1 MAEECFCVLVALDLV
16 KHKHLDSLTDNQLK
30 NVVDQLVHVFHS
42 LVAVEMAHPE
52 NGISVQLRALFME
65 ALHEIDTICS
75 RMNDQAGETSDII
88 GMISKL
94 LKMIQ
99 LENIAERIK
108 ASKPSRS
115 SSLIMI
121 EMVGSVV
128 ALLDSFNIILCL
140 LLRDHNA
147 PSTFV
152 FKMKLNYLKAFV
164 TLTAKRCIGHERMQ
178 DLFTHAEDVAYSA
191 LHLCYFVAAYNM
203 EEDDDLQAR
212 VLDCEFSKLLERIS
226 PFRPELRQIYLSL
239 LIGSKSSQSE
249 TTMSVNFISDFVYG
263 LEEDLEELLSRDAS
277 LKVTFD
283 DRIPWLQQGLSYLY
297 GFLRDIVSE
306 RIPLEEFNSL
316 QPHIEAL
323 AIEAAIVIYSCY
335 TEDMD
340 LKTTE
345 IDHVLFLLQLKVNHV
360 TVDVHLIKLL
370 NSEAAIISP
379 LGNLIDYV
387 QEELALLG
395 TFLMVL
401 LDQCKEQPEI
411 TDFLTLIQS
420 VTDRAWSVI
429 DSLSHCSVQE
439 NLAWEIN
446 RLHFELLLK
455 FKFIREASRQMCPNI
470 SASSTL
476 NHPTINLLKFLPLN
490 FKVIDTYFSMLKS
503 SKAPSSQSPKMDEI
517 LIGFHEYILDTLL
530 LKDETYLTFTV
541 ANEIKKYYYGLLL
554 LVMYLVDPPIQSIGW
569 MKQNDFLTG
578 FGTIAIDAE
587 SAIYLIYE
595 DAVDKN
601 KSRKV
606 NLVLQFLTLTL
617 KLIKFEECLMDLLKH
632 KAALKAEI
640 LDLIESAHEEL
651 IFLRAFLMDVLVQ
664 HTELNELHDL
674 LMHAEG
680 TADKLGQIIGSC
692 YESFKDGSSTQKMS
706 FSLSDS
712 LQEIESVKVEF
723 RKICFH
729 LLDTSPCNMID
740 GEGLINFLLNHQD
753 MFLNYDACSISFL
766 KNQILVVKDKS
777 EYLGSFLA
785 DIVQSR
791 NMHQELKNLTKR
803 VQDIK
808 YVCLFQVKGY
818 KPAWYYML
826 YLSDV
831 KQLLKYIEAEVKM
844 ICLRVPY
851 LLGYSFPKTN
861 GLGFL
866 NCFVGKLEELLR
878 SKLHSVI
885 DLKHQIESVKEGL
898 LCLRSL
904 TDNLVESLDE
914 RYEFYGVITSVTEM
928 VYMAEYVI
936 DSCLAGSYPLWY
948 KVLWISEVARNIK
961 LEYQVV
967 SETCGRKKIDVTMH
981 KVAKS
986 PINLA
991 PSLSA
996 NTPRTNEEM
1005 EGFQEAMGKI
1015 KKQLL
1020 GGSSQLDIISIVGM
1034 AGIGKTTLAEK
1045 IYHDLI
1051 VTSHFD
1057 VHAKCRVTQVYS
1069 WKELLL
1075 TILNDV
1081 LQPADRTEK
1090 EDSELANELRQ
1101 VLLTKRFL
1109 ILIDDVWDKTAWDDL
1124 YMCFRDAHSGSRII
1138 LTTRL
1143 TDIAIYAKCQSNPHH
1158 LRLFRD
1164 DESWTL
1170 LQEEVFQGESC
1181 PPELVDVGS
1190 RIAKCC
1196 GGLPLFI
1203 VIVAGVLKDKENKQD
1218 LWKEVEETLGSHDS
1232 GSSEESMSLIGFSY
1246 KNLPQHLKPCFLYFG
1261 GFLKGKDIHVSKL
1274 TRLWQAEGF
1283 VQANK
1288 GKRTEDAA
1296 QYFFEDLLG
1305 RNLVIAM
1312 EKRPNDK
1319 VKKCRIHDLLHN
1331 FCLEKGKQENFLN
1344 QINRQE
1350 DILPEKPEDYRLFI
1364 HSYQDEIDLWRPC
1377 RSNVRSLQFKVTD
1390 PDNLLWPRDISFIFE
1405 SFKLV
1410 KVLDLDSL
1418 NIGGTFPSEVQFLI
1432 HLRYFA
1438 VQTDA
1443 NSIPSFI
1450 AKLWNLETF
1459 VVRGLGGE
1467 VILPYSLLK
1476 MVKLKHILVK
1486 RRASFSLHEN
1496 MGESLANSQLNDLE
1510 TFSTPRLSYGEE
1522 AEMILK
1528 QMPNL
1533 RKLSCIF
1540 SGTFG
1545 YSDKVKGRCVLF
1557 PRLEFLSH
1565 LESLKLVSN
1574 SYPAK
1579 LPHEFSFPL
1588 KLRELTLSKFRLP
1601 WSAISTIG
1609 ELPNLEILKLLFRAF
1624 EGNQWE
1630 VKDSEFPK
1638 FKYLNLDNINISQWS
1653 VYDDAFPMIEH
1664 LVLTK
1669 CERLEEIPSHFGDAI
1684 SLKRIEVNRCCWS
1697 VANSALEI
1705 QTTHHDMMGNNALTV
1720 TI

>member
-1 MAEECFCVLVALDLV
+1 MANECYYVLVALDLV
-16 KHKHLDSLTDNQLK
+16 MDKHLDSSTDNQLK
-30 NVVDQLVHVFHS
+30 NVVDQLTHVLPS
-42 LVAVEMAHPE
+42 LVAVENAHPE
-52 NGISVQLRALFME
+52 NWISVQLRALFME
-65 ALHEIDTICS
+65 ALHEIYTICS
-75 RMNDQAGETSDII
+75 HMNDQAGETSDTI

-94 LKMIQ
+94 LRMIQ
-99 LENIAERIK
+99 MENIAERIK

-128 ALLDSFNIILCL
+128 ALLDSFGFILCL
-140 LLRDHNA
+140 LIKHHNA

-152 FKMKLNYLKAFV
+152 LKNKLKYLKAFV
-164 TLTAKRCIGHERMQ
+164 TLTAKRCIEHKRMK

-191 LHLCYFVAAYNM
+191 LHLCFFVATYNM

-239 LIGSKSSQSE
+239 LIGSKSSQSV
-249 TTMSVNFISDFVYG
+249 TTMSVNFISDLVYG
-263 LEEDLEELLSRDAS
+263 LKEDLEELLSHDAS

-297 GFLRDIVSE
+297 GFLCDIVSE
-306 RIPLEEFNSL
+306 CIPLEEFNSL

-323 AIEAAIVIYSCY
+323 ALEAAIVIYSSCY
-335 TEDMD
+335 NEDMD

-345 IDHVLFLLQLKVNHV
+345 IDHVLFLLQLKFNHV

-370 NSEAAIISP
+370 NGEAAIISP
-379 LGNLIDYV
+379 LGNLIDFV
-387 QEELALLG
+387 REELALFG

-401 LDQCKEQPEI
+401 LDHCKEQPKI

-420 VTDRAWSVI
+420 VIDRAWSVI
-429 DSLSHCSVQE
+429 DSLSHYSTQE
-439 NLAWEIN
+439 DLACKIN

-455 FKFIREASRQMCPNI
+455 FKFIRAASRQMCPNV

-476 NHPTINLLKFLPLN
+476 NHPTINLLNFLPLN

-517 LIGFHEYILDTLL
+517 LMGFHEYILDTLL

-554 LVMYLVDPPIQSIGW
+554 LVMYLADPPFQSIGC

-587 SAIYLIYE
+587 SAICLIYE
-595 DAVDKN
+595 DAVDNN
-601 KSRKV
+601 KSRKI
-606 NLVLQFLTLTL
+606 NLVLQFLMLTL
-617 KLIKFEECLMDLLKH
+617 KLIKSEGSLTDLLKH
-632 KAALKAEI
+632 KATLKAEI

-651 IFLRAFLMDVLVQ
+651 IFLRAFLMDVLTQ
-664 HTELNELHDL
+664 HTQLNELHDL
-674 LMHAEG
+674 LMHVEG

-692 YESFKDGSSTQKMS
+692 YESFKDGSSTQK
-706 FSLSDS
+706 L
-712 LQEIESVKVEF
+712 
-723 RKICFH
+723 
-729 LLDTSPCNMID
+729 N

-753 MFLNYDACSISFL
+753 RFLNYDACSISFL

-785 DIVQSR
+785 DIVQYR
-791 NMHQELKNLTKR
+791 NMHQELKDLTKR

-844 ICLRVPY
+844 ICLKVPY
-851 LLGYSFPKTN
+851 SLGYSFPKTN
-861 GLGFL
+861 ELGFL
-866 NCFVGKLEELLR
+866 NCFLGKLEELLR
-878 SKLHSVI
+878 SKLDSVI
-885 DLKHQIESVKEGL
+885 DLKHQIESVQEGL

-904 TDNLVESLDE
+904 TDHLIESLDE
-914 RYEFYGVITSVTEM
+914 RYELYGLITSVTEM
-928 VYMAEYVI
+928 AYMAEYVI
-936 DSCLAGSYPLWY
+936 DSCLACSHPLWY
-948 KVLWISEVARNIK
+948 KVLWISEVVENLK

-967 SETCGRKKIDVTMH
+967 RETCGRKKIDVTMH
-981 KVAKS
+981 KVTKS

-1005 EGFQEAMGKI
+1005 EGFQEAMDKI

-1020 GGSSQLDIISIVGM
+1020 GGSSQLDIISVVGM

-1075 TILNDV
+1075 TILGDV
-1081 LQPADRTEK
+1081 LHPADRSEK

-1143 TDIAIYAKCQSNPHH
+1143 TDIANYAKCQSNPHH
-1158 LRLFRD
+1158 LRLFGD
-1164 DESWTL
+1164 DESWAL

-1203 VIVAGVLKDKENKQD
+1203 VIVAGVLKEKENKQD
-1218 LWKEVEETLGSHDS
+1218 LWKEVEETLGSHNS

-1261 GFLKGKDIHVSKL
+1261 GFLKGRDIHVSRL
-1274 TRLWQAEGF
+1274 TWLWQAEGF

-1288 GKRTEDAA
+1288 EKRTEDAA
-1296 QYFFEDLLG
+1296 QYFFEDLLS

-1319 VKKCRIHDLLHN
+1319 VKKCCIHDLLHN
-1331 FCLEKGKQENFLN
+1331 FCLEKAKQENFLN
-1344 QINRQE
+1344 QINRRE

-1364 HSYQDEIDLWRPC
+1364 HSYQDEIDLWQPC

-1390 PDNLLWPRDISFIFE
+1390 PDNLLWPHDISFIFE

-1476 MVKLKHILVK
+1476 MVKLRHILVK

-1522 AEMILK
+1522 AEMILN

-1557 PRLEFLSH
+1557 PRLEFLSR

-1574 SYPAK
+1574 GYPAK
-1579 LPHEFSFPL
+1579 LPHEFSFPS

-1638 FKYLNLDNINISQWS
+1638 LKYLNLDNINISQWS

-1684 SLKRIEVNRCCWS
+1684 SLKSIEVNRCCWS

-1705 QTTHHDMMGNNALTV
+1705 QTTHHDTMGNTALTV
-1720 TI
+1720 TIQPPDWATKSSP